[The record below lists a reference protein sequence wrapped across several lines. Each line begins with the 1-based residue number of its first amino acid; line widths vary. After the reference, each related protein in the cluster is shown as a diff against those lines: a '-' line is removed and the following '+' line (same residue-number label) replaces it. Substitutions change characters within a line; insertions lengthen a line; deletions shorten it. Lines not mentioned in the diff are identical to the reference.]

1 MMIDLVKFSAD
12 ANNIYLTLEEVLVK
26 KQLDYGPGNINN
38 SPGGPINGILVR
50 MNDKME
56 RLKHLLYHADGE
68 PQNESID
75 DSFLDIANYAV
86 IAMMVRQGTW
96 PANINGSIN
105 A

>member
-1 MMIDLVKFSAD
+1 MINLDDFAD
-12 ANNIYLTLEEVLVK
+12 DADKIYATLTDILIK
-26 KQLDYGPGNINN
+26 KQRDYGPGNINN
-38 SPGGPINGILVR
+38 APGGALNGLLVR

-56 RLKHLLYHADGE
+56 RLKHLIYHADGE

-86 IAMMVRQGTW
+86 IAMMVRQGSW